1 MKGEETK
8 IRTKKTNHY
17 KNPKS
22 LKGLCIIIQ
31 KKDRSFAIQHRV
43 QTLILKDTV
52 YTFTNLIDILIDPV
66 ELLVISEQ
74 YM

>member
-1 MKGEETK
+1 MKGEETN

-17 KNPKS
+17 KNPKNFEGVMYYNT
-22 LKGLCIIIQ
+22 KNN
-31 KKDRSFAIQHRV
+31 RSFAIQHRM

-52 YTFTNLIDILIDPV
+52 HTFTNLTDILIDPV
-66 ELLVISEQ
+66 ELLVNSEQ